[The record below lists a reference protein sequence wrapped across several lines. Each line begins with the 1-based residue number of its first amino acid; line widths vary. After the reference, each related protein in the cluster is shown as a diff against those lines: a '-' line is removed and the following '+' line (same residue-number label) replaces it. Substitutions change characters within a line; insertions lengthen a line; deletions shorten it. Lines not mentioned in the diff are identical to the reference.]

1 MFILPE
7 AIDSKIVN
15 MRVKKAIKY
24 HIDVKPP
31 WKTGKRALDKWLKE
45 AGLFQLKDELVEEIL
60 SAAPKKRRKKYY
72 IDAALEATGLLNKK
86 DRKFSRLTPLD
97 YLLFLIARALLQSPT
112 IIMFL
117 LPKGL
122 LGRLEFEKFSDYVE
136 KIKKLFHIVLIF
148 YGPKEI
154 VSKCDQILIIT
165 EKRTEIG
172 NINELIEKMPQ
183 SGEILSI
190 ELNRA
195 VEAEIK
201 KMLELK
207 SAIIIE
213 ERKNEK
219 FKIFLKEDPDKA
231 LLQVMEIFGPK
242 LYSFKRFKA
251 TLGEYL
257 EFLERG

>member
-1 MFILPE
+1 
-7 AIDSKIVN
+7 
-15 MRVKKAIKY
+15 
-24 HIDVKPP
+24 
-31 WKTGKRALDKWLKE
+31 
-45 AGLFQLKDELVEEIL
+45 
-60 SAAPKKRRKKYY
+60 
-72 IDAALEATGLLNKK
+72 
-86 DRKFSRLTPLD
+86 
-97 YLLFLIARALLQSPT
+97 
-112 IIMFL
+112 
-117 LPKGL
+117 
-122 LGRLEFEKFSDYVE
+122 
-136 KIKKLFHIVLIF
+136 
-148 YGPKEI
+148 
-154 VSKCDQILIIT
+154 
-165 EKRTEIG
+165 
-172 NINELIEKMPQ
+172 MPQ